1 VSHEKFASMT
11 AALLVRKGEAAPS
24 VIAGQ
29 IGPRGIEP
37 GSSKSIVQPLKR
49 LETQLESS
57 NSMPE
62 NRAPQTGAAR
72 RAGPGLVAGT
82 KRRVMLTL
90 TNEEFERIGIAA
102 VKRNISRQQ
111 LAREALFAYL
121 SAMALEYGNCACLAG
136 KDSCD
141 CK

>member
-1 VSHEKFASMT
+1 MSYEKFASMT
-11 AALLVRKGEAAPS
+11 AALLVRKGETAPS

-29 IGPRGIEP
+29 IGPKGIEP
-37 GSSKSIVQPLKR
+37 VSSKSIVQPLMR
-49 LETQLESS
+49 LETQLEPS

-72 RAGPGLVAGT
+72 RTGLVAGT

-102 VKRNISRQQ
+102 VKRNVSRQQ

-121 SAMALEYGNCACLAG
+121 SAMALEYGNWACLAG
-136 KDSCD
+136 KYSCD